1 MIGRKFPFDLQIMQG
16 GFGERYGTISEQW
29 KQIQSE
35 RWLNSVFED
44 FVKRDNWRR

>member
-1 MIGRKFPFDLQIMQG
+1 MIGRKFPFDLQIMQR

-35 RWLNSVFED
+35 TWLNSVFED
-44 FVKRDNWRR
+44 FVKRDNWR